1 MGHFIDRCI
10 MHKYIYNMVKV
21 VTRMVSLL
29 LLDIGLGKARAKVLL
44 FCQIIDIHLQ
54 VCGQLQFAKS
64 PWKVVMV

>member
-1 MGHFIDRCI
+1 
-10 MHKYIYNMVKV
+10 MVKV